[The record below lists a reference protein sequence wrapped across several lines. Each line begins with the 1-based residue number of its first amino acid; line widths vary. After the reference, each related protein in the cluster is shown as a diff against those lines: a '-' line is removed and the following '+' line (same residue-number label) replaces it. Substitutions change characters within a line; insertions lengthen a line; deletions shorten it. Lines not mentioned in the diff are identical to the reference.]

1 MIKDQLP
8 KDLLSKLN
16 ANLESLEIIWNSPIQ
31 AELLRFVDLQR
42 ASQGPDGSYEV
53 KDSHSFVYK
62 ALLKELY
69 VGNAYLRANNDQPNF
84 EISEPEAF
92 YDVLL
97 GFISFLIRNQG
108 AAISNDQDTL
118 NLNGLSFNTSEVQ
131 TDTANKSVTL

>member
-16 ANLESLEIIWNSPIQ
+16 ANLESPEIIWNSPIQ
-31 AELLRFVDLQR
+31 AELLRFVDPQR

-69 VGNAYLRANNDQPNF
+69 VGNAYLRTNNDQRTK
-84 EISEPEAF
+84 
-92 YDVLL
+92 L
-97 GFISFLIRNQG
+97 R
-108 AAISNDQDTL
+108 DQ
-118 NLNGLSFNTSEVQ
+118 
-131 TDTANKSVTL
+131 